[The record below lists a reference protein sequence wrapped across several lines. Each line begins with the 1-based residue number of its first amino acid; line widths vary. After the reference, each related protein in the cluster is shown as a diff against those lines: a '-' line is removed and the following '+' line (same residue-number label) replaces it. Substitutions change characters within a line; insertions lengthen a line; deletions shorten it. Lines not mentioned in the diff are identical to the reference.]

1 MVCVFDVYVVDKIG
15 KNRGSVQIVNLFYF
29 IFLKIS
35 VFFSELIAPYI
46 TLYRRAAVDRDSV

>member
-35 VFFSELIAPYI
+35 VFSELIAPYI

>member
-15 KNRGSVQIVNLFYF
+15 KNRGSVQIVDLFYF

-35 VFFSELIAPYI
+35 VFSELIAPYI

>member
-35 VFFSELIAPYI
+35 ELIAPYI

>member
-35 VFFSELIAPYI
+35 VFSELIAPYI
-46 TLYRRAAVDRDSV
+46 TLYRRAADDRDSV